1 MHDICAL
8 DWGSSSGH
16 RGAGS
21 AVVPLLL
28 STVLEDTSWS
38 TSQIPRQRSSF
49 FPCLSV
55 FHPGSAHKHC
65 LNPSWLVLLRWSIQ
79 THYLGTRSLWHGV
92 MQRFKKKKKLQT
104 QKQKT
109 RKIPLWTSV
118 LMRSQERGPRGAST
132 AAWLQTVVRECAVP
146 ALMIRASCWGMR
158 CQTPN

>member
-1 MHDICAL
+1 MHDIRAL
-8 DWGSSSGH
+8 DWGSSS
-16 RGAGS
+16 GS

-92 MQRFKKKKKLQT
+92 MQRFKKKKK
-104 QKQKT
+104 KT
-109 RKIPLWTSV
+109 PNTKTKNKKDPSLDICSDAEPRAGSAWCQHGRV
-118 LMRSQERGPRGAST
+118 AADRSQRVCGAS
-132 AAWLQTVVRECAVP
+132 ANDPGFLLRD
-146 ALMIRASCWGMR
+146 ALPDS
-158 CQTPN
+158 